1 MDTVIFYFSG
11 TGNSLFI
18 ARELARRLPG
28 AETVPMVRAYR
39 NGMRDVPAQAVGF
52 VFPVHAFS
60 LPGFVETFIKSLRL
74 RPNAYLFAAATRG
87 GSACRAFERMDRIF
101 SRQGLCL
108 QSRRFI
114 DMPNN
119 YLTLFKIPWEEEAAR
134 LTAQAR
140 EQADELAGHI
150 LARQVYRPRDP
161 HDSFME
167 SRVLFPLL
175 ERVFKA
181 THFLHYGDRLCAD
194 AQCTGCSLSR
204 C

>member
-1 MDTVIFYFSG
+1 
-11 TGNSLFI
+11 
-18 ARELARRLPG
+18 
-28 AETVPMVRAYR
+28 
-39 NGMRDVPAQAVGF
+39 MRPD
-52 VFPVHAFS
+52 
-60 LPGFVETFIKSLRL
+60 
-74 RPNAYLFAAATRG
+74 AYLFAAATRG

-119 YLTLFKIPWEEEAAR
+119 YLTLFKIPSEEEAAR

-140 EQADELAGHI
+140 EQAAELAGHI

-194 AQCTGCSLSR
+194 AQCTGCSLCSR
-204 C
+204 VCLSGKIKMQNGRPVWDKDVDCLLCFACIHYCPCHAVQIRHTNTSHMERYHRPQVDAGEIMREK